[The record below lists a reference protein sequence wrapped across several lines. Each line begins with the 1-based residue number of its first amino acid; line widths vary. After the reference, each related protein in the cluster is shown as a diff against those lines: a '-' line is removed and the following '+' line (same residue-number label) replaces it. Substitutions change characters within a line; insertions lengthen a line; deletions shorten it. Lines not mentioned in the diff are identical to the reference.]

1 MRVTKWESD
10 VDSLVGSVDDGF
22 DSPPS
27 TVSASYHYAYI
38 FQRFPSFTQT
48 FCAREVAEM
57 RRQGVRLEVFSLRDT
72 RDEATQ
78 HFSKELVDGVNFLPP
93 KSELSDL
100 VKQWKS
106 DGRLSKEAVLTL
118 RHWGDR
124 SDKRRVYEAIYI
136 GEKLREQGIRHAHC
150 HFAGLAAR
158 TCWWIRHLYGITF
171 SITGHA
177 NDLFCPEPGSVTLD
191 QLMDDA
197 SCLVTVSEFT
207 AKYLRETYPKSAG
220 KVRRVYNGLDLAPI
234 IACGESLKSESKS
247 DPPLIISVGRLIE
260 KKGFA
265 DLIKACGVLN
275 RQGVRFQCEIAG
287 DGPLEDELIQLIA
300 AEGVSDLVTLV
311 GSQSQDW
318 IIPRLHA
325 AAVFAL
331 PCVIEK
337 DGGMDNLPTVIMEA
351 MAASLPCVST
361 RLAGVPEMVIEGE
374 TGLLVESG
382 DVEGTARAIE
392 ELLGDE
398 VKRASYGSKGRVRAR
413 ALFAKEVTARQLRR
427 EMVGGGLTKF
437 DAGWIF
443 DDVCLAYPMARNV
456 MRRVGAMVGV
466 GKH

>member
-1 MRVTKWESD
+1 VWN
-10 VDSLVGSVDDGF
+10 VDDV
-22 DSPPS
+22 SEPPPS
-27 TVSASYHYAYI
+27 IVSAPYHFAYI

-57 RRQGVRLEVFSLRDT
+57 RRQGVRLEVFSLSDT
-72 RDEATQ
+72 RDEAIQ
-78 HFSKELVDGVNFLPP
+78 HCPKELIDSVHFLPP

-106 DGRLSKEAVLTL
+106 EERLSKEAVLTL

-158 TCWWIRHLYGITF
+158 TCWWIRQLYGITF

-177 NDLFCPEPGSVTLD
+177 NDLFCPEPGSVTID
-191 QLMDDA
+191 QLMNDA

-207 AKYLRETYPKSAG
+207 AKYLRETYPKAAG

-234 IACGESLKSESKS
+234 IACGESQSGVSKS
-247 DPPLIISVGRLIE
+247 DPPLIFSVGRLIE

-275 RQGVRFQCEIAG
+275 RKGVRFQCEIVG
-287 DGPLEDELIQLIA
+287 DGSLEEELMQLITS
-300 AEGVSDLVTLV
+300 ECLGELVTLV
-311 GSQSQDW
+311 GPQSQDW

-325 AAVFAL
+325 AAVFVL
-331 PCVIEK
+331 PCVIES

-361 RLAGVPEMVIEGE
+361 RLAGVPEMVIEKE
-374 TGLLVESG
+374 TGLLVEPG
-382 DVEGTARAIE
+382 DFQGTAAAIE

-398 VKRASYGSKGRVRAR
+398 AKRASYGNAGLARAR
-413 ALFAKEVTARQLRR
+413 EVFAKEVTARQLRR
-427 EMVGGGLTKF
+427 EVVAGGLTGF
-437 DAGWIF
+437 DAGWLF

-456 MRRVGAMVGV
+456 MRKIGATLGF
-466 GKH
+466 GRPRKQEFPSA